1 MLAAILHALRRA
13 TQRDLGTFA
22 AFRVNN
28 FFLFVALLVA
38 GAVSSG
44 VQPWS
49 AYPFLALL
57 GILLAFP
64 LSGDPLDRIPAERQL
79 LWPLTGSQSLALRC
93 IGRLL
98 NPILWLAVVLLPR
111 IGWSGACVLLGFQ
124 ILTLA
129 IRRVACRLPNL
140 DIARAVPLFPGLLGP
155 LVTNHLRQMLTLLD
169 TWLAAALAVA
179 AWIYRLRGPIGDPQ
193 GAPILGILVALA
205 LSTQAQALFA
215 LEGSAGR
222 VLPLRGWE
230 RLLGKDIA
238 FLSVLLLLTL
248 PLNPLPAMASGLV
261 ALTVGHHSSVLIPIP
276 QKRWRFTGGKL
287 LPVGALQAVATVAA
301 GFAQI
306 RLSVFV
312 VGVLALFHVASLPV
326 YGRVLD
332 RAQK

>member
-22 AFRVNN
+22 ALRVNN

-64 LSGDPLDRIPAERQL
+64 LSGDPLDRIPGEREL
-79 LWPLTGSQSLALRC
+79 LWPLTRSQSLALRC

-124 ILTLA
+124 ILTLG
-129 IRRVACRLPNL
+129 IRRLAGGLPNL

-155 LVTNHLRQMLTLLD
+155 
-169 TWLAAALAVA
+169 
-179 AWIYRLRGPIGDPQ
+179 IGDPQ
-193 GAPILGILVALA
+193 GAPILGILVAIA
-205 LSTQAQALFA
+205 LSTQAQALFS

-222 VLPLRGWE
+222 VLPVRSWQ

-276 QKRWRFTGGKL
+276 QKRWRFTGGRL

-301 GFAQI
+301 GFA
-306 RLSVFV
+306 
-312 VGVLALFHVASLPV
+312 
-326 YGRVLD
+326 
-332 RAQK
+332 